1 MPADQRLDRIETNLE
16 KTTQA
21 QARTEANLDRLTQVV
36 STIATSVAAH
46 HEQIEGILKVAEVQ
60 KPANG
65 QANPAVGATPARVAS
80 LPAHHPPGPVTA
92 CMTSGPTFLAS

>member
-36 STIATSVAAH
+36 STIAASVAAH
-46 HEQIEGILKVAEVQ
+46 DEQIESLLKVAEVQ
-60 KPANG
+60 NQRMDKLTQNWEQLQREWQAYLRTIHPA
-65 QANPAVGATPARVAS
+65 Q
-80 LPAHHPPGPVTA
+80 
-92 CMTSGPTFLAS
+92 